1 MTECLVSMSIIS
13 LMIYIMSV
21 SFNYS
26 IKFITDNKDKIE
38 IIDILEE
45 YINDKKE
52 YIKFSIDDIDFYEEI
67 NIRGHNIKSSIIK
80 DKEKENIYKLDTLI
94 EYNNKQIEVST
105 YVWK

>member
-1 MTECLVSMSIIS
+1 MSIIS
-13 LMIYIMSV
+13 LMIYIISV

-26 IKFITDNKDKIE
+26 IKFLTDNKNKIE
-38 IIDILEE
+38 MINILEE

-52 YIKFSIDDIDFYEEI
+52 YIKFSTDNIDTYEEK
-67 NIRGHNIKSSIIK
+67 NIRGYNIKSNIIK
-80 DKEKENIYKLDTLI
+80 YKEKDSIYKLKTVV

>member
-26 IKFITDNKDKIE
+26 IKFLTDNKNNIE
-38 IIDILEE
+38 MINILEE

-52 YIKFSIDDIDFYEEI
+52 YIKFSTDNIDFYEER
-67 NIRGHNIKSSIIK
+67 NIRGYDIKSSIIK
-80 DKEKENIYKLDTLI
+80 DKEKDSIYKLDTVV